1 MELKA
6 GADHAQAEYARTLAW
21 GTRIGFTLLVLSF
34 LVYATGLLPAHVPIA
49 DLPSHW
55 SRPASD
61 LLASTG
67 TTGGWGWFAALPR
80 SDMLV
85 LAAIAFLS
93 TCSIACLAFA
103 LRAFRR
109 EGARAPAVLCA
120 LEILVILVAASG
132 WLPTG
137 H

>member
-6 GADHAQAEYARTLAW
+6 EAGRAQAEYARTLAW
-21 GTRIGFTLLVLSF
+21 GTRIGLTLLVVSF
-34 LVYATGLLPAHVPIA
+34 VAYVAGLLPAHVPIA
-49 DLPSHW
+49 DLPGHW
-55 SRPASD
+55 SRPAAE

-67 TTGGWGWFAALPR
+67 TAAGWGWFAALPR

-85 LAAIAFLS
+85 MAAIAFLS

-103 LRAFRR
+103 MRAFIA

-120 LEILVILVAASG
+120 LEIVVILAAASG
-132 WLPTG
+132 WFATG